1 MSFIHFKETKATYR
15 GGGGGGVEGGEKS
28 LGGPWRGG

>member
-1 MSFIHFKETKATYR
+1 MSFIHFKETKATYG

>member
-1 MSFIHFKETKATYR
+1 MSFIHFKETKATY
-15 GGGGGGVEGGEKS
+15 GGGGGVEGGEKS

>member
-1 MSFIHFKETKATYR
+1 MSFIHFKETKATYG

-28 LGGPWRGG
+28 LGGP